1 MKYNKK
7 IQQRLNLNI
16 NDYKNYSLIEIE
28 LKLVDNKYG
37 KFINISDEDKKYYHI
52 YFNNSNEEIKRNY
65 LDENDKVNMIK
76 IIIEYQVKSFKEL
89 FFKCDCIDSIFFK
102 NFYRDNITDMSSM
115 FRQCNSLKKN
125 RSF

>member
-37 KFINISDEDKKYYHI
+37 
-52 YFNNSNEEIKRNY
+52 
-65 LDENDKVNMIK
+65 
-76 IIIEYQVKSFKEL
+76 
-89 FFKCDCIDSIFFK
+89 
-102 NFYRDNITDMSSM
+102 
-115 FRQCNSLKKN
+115 
-125 RSF
+125 